1 MNEGVEIIL
10 QARAT
15 MDTCAGSRRVEER
28 CTVKNTDTAGYDRH
42 NIYEVY
48 ASNQVSGAA
57 AARTKNVIKYNDAT
71 RHHGKCC
78 ADTRRNRY
86 RQIIQQ
92 QKRRKEKNIRAGPI
106 DRRNLASSNF
116 CNLFFSSCE
125 TKCRVALHYNTNK
138 RPGGLFCFFFTSWD
152 AFYVS
157 GRFLST
163 FTPTDARKKKKKK
176 DHLVVCWYCNEQ
188 PSQISFHNSKKPGW
202 KNDFLEG

>member
-138 RPGGLFCFFFTSWD
+138 RPGGLFCFFFTS
-152 AFYVS
+152 
-157 GRFLST
+157 
-163 FTPTDARKKKKKK
+163 
-176 DHLVVCWYCNEQ
+176 
-188 PSQISFHNSKKPGW
+188 
-202 KNDFLEG
+202 